1 MKIQNTVN
9 LLFLGVAEF
18 TTLFT
23 SDAQTKINYAR
34 PNIILIM
41 CDQLNGR
48 MLSCTGNPYV
58 NTPNLDKLV
67 RKGCRFEKAYV
78 TNAVCLPSRTSMLTG
93 LMPSEAGV
101 ETNNDAKNAPA
112 LSPSI
117 LNRSLGK
124 IFEGAGY
131 ECVYGGKI
139 HLVGA
144 TQDIGGDLS
153 KYGFK
158 IINIDQR
165 KGLAEK
171 MAGFLSEGH
180 DKPFLMVASFI
191 NPHDI
196 CYMAVDEINRRNNIA
211 YDPNTVERRTL
222 AEAMKIPSGISAET
236 FFEKICPPLP
246 KNFDVPS
253 DEMPDAVG
261 LYHNFG
267 VQKLREIW
275 TEEKW
280 RLHRWAYKNLTELVD
295 KEIGILLDALVKSG
309 LEDNTLVMF
318 VSDHGENDA
327 SHHLVHKSAF
337 YEESLGVPLI
347 VSWKGVIKDGLVD
360 RNHMI
365 STGLDM
371 IPSLCD
377 FAGISL
383 PAESRGLSIKRIAT
397 GKSVDKWRDYVVAE
411 GWKARMIFD
420 GRWKYMISGDG
431 KKQEML
437 FDLKND
443 PGEEKNLA
451 KDPEYAESVKL
462 GLERLHSWY
471 KSNDIKLDEAY
482 Y

>member
-1 MKIQNTVN
+1 MKIQNTVK

-18 TTLFT
+18 TTLVT
-23 SDAQTKINYAR
+23 SEAQTKMNPR

-41 CDQLNGR
+41 CDQLNGQ

-58 NTPNLDKLV
+58 NTPNLDNLAS
-67 RKGCRFEKAYV
+67 KGCRFEKAYV

-101 ETNNDAKNAPA
+101 ETNDDAEKAPP

-124 IFEGAGY
+124 IFEKNGY
-131 ECVYGGKI
+131 QCVYGGKI

-144 TQDIGGDLS
+144 TQDTGGDLS

-158 IINIDQR
+158 IISKEQR
-165 KGLAEK
+165 MGLAEK
-171 MAGFLSEGH
+171 MADFLAEDH
-180 DKPFLMVASFI
+180 NKPFLMVASFI

-211 YDPNTVERRTL
+211 YDPNTIERRTL
-222 AEAMKIPSGISAET
+222 AGAMKIPSGVSDKT

-246 KNFDVPS
+246 RNFEIPVNEIPN
-253 DEMPDAVG
+253 AVG

-267 VQKLREIW
+267 VQKLRKIW

-280 RLHRWAYKNLTELVD
+280 RMHRWAYKNLTELVD
-295 KEIGILLDALVKSG
+295 KEIGILLDALVKNG
-309 LEDNTLVMF
+309 MEDNTLIMF

-327 SHHLVHKSAF
+327 SHQLVHKSAF

-347 VSWKGVIKDGLVD
+347 VSWKGVIKEGLVD
-360 RNHMI
+360 KKHI
-365 STGLDM
+365 VSTGLDI

-377 FAGISL
+377 FADISI
-383 PAESRGLSIKRIAT
+383 PDESKGFSIKNIAT
-397 GKSVDKWRDYVVAE
+397 GKSADKWRTYSVAE
-411 GWKARMIFD
+411 GWKARTVFD
-420 GRWKYMISGDG
+420 GRWKYMISGDSN
-431 KKQEML
+431 KQEML

-443 PGEEKNLA
+443 PGELKNLA
-451 KDPEYAESVKL
+451 KNPKHAKIMKL

-471 KSNDIKLDEAY
+471 KSNGIKLDEVY